1 MTLSSPHE
9 HLLYYY
15 DSSYVA
21 VDDDDV
27 GSSINDN
34 GGGGIIGGGE
44 LLSTND
50 DGRGFAML
58 HRLLAGDDAP
68 TVDYAVL
75 GIAVITLG
83 LVLLVEAVRH
93 GVSLLW
99 CIETLILLFNGIFI
113 SLTPRTHTVISS
125 FLFLLSSPTQL
136 DVAASGHKF
145 FQTVLELVYRE
156 ITTLGLV

>member
-1 MTLSSPHE
+1 MFEQFPCIELIQFHFSSLSDSSTRFCAGGNTTSIQTTMTLSSPHE

-15 DSSYVA
+15 NSSV
-21 VDDDDV
+21 VVDDDV

-34 GGGGIIGGGE
+34 GGGIIGGE

-50 DGRGFAML
+50 GGRGFAIL
-58 HRLLAGDDAP
+58 HRLLASDDAP

-93 GVSLLW
+93 SVSLLW
-99 CIETLILLFNGIFI
+99 CIETLIKFVPLWPFEC
-113 SLTPRTHTVISS
+113 S
-125 FLFLLSSPTQL
+125 F
-136 DVAASGHKF
+136 
-145 FQTVLELVYRE
+145 
-156 ITTLGLV
+156 